1 MPTAR
6 LVVDAN
12 KAASKQLLK
21 AAGKVL
27 DALGELR
34 RLKAEQDMMMN
45 GDDGTQAA
53 LEYGL
58 SNAAAGAAVCNI
70 VGTALAAMDVSQVLS
85 ISKLDQ
91 G

>member
-1 MPTAR
+1 MATAR

-12 KAASKQLLK
+12 KAASKQLLR
-21 AAGKVL
+21 AAGDVL
-27 DALGELR
+27 DALGNLR
-34 RLKAEQDMMMN
+34 RVKAEQDMMMN

-58 SNAAAGAAVCNI
+58 PNAVAGAAICNI
-70 VGTALAAMDVSQVLS
+70 VGTALAAIDVAQVQALS
-85 ISKLDQ
+85 KIDQ

>member
-1 MPTAR
+1 MATAR

-12 KAASKQLLK
+12 KAASKQALK
-21 AAGKVL
+21 AISTVL
-27 DALGELR
+27 DGLSQLR

-58 SNAAAGAAVCNI
+58 PNAVAGSAICNI
-70 VGTALAAMDVSQVLS
+70 VGTALTAIDVAQVQAL
-85 ISKLDQ
+85 SKLDQ